1 MGQKAQVGDPDVP
14 RVTAMPPLLF
24 RRLRPPPGR
33 RWVRGGPL
41 QESLDLLARNR
52 TTLSRAERKV
62 VVDSLFHEGTRRL
75 PFLHRYYSLTM
86 LSVLIAVLGLLADS
100 TAVVIGAMLVAPLM
114 GPVLGVSAALVM
126 DWPRRVAGSAATV
139 AIGSVFAVA
148 LAMVISFAMPGDPPL
163 LSDEL
168 LARTSPTLLDLAVA
182 LVAGAAGAYAKVRRQ
197 AADAI
202 VGVAVAVA
210 LVPPLAVTGI
220 TLELGRYQMALGS
233 FLLFLANV
241 SGIITAGALTFIV
254 VGFVPGGR
262 LQSNRSHLARSLRLA
277 TLGSVLIVAPLQM
290 VDQWRPEP
298 TIDSNPQEL
307 VAAAVEAW
315 RGDVSIIA
323 MDLTLGDGD
332 ATAPLIE
339 LTVTSDLDPQQPLA
353 VDTLAEELA
362 IIIGEPVEVS
372 VTTVESNVQT
382 AIGDGASAQRR
393 QPDPGDE

>member
-1 MGQKAQVGDPDVP
+1 MP
-14 RVTAMPPLLF
+14 RVTAMPPLLS
-24 RRLRPPPGR
+24 RLLPPRPGGR
-33 RWVRGGPL
+33 MIRGGPL
-41 QESLDLLARNR
+41 QESLDLLARSR
-52 TTLSRAERKV
+52 TPLSRTERKV
-62 VVDSLFHEGTRRL
+62 VVDSLFHEGARRS

-139 AIGSVFAVA
+139 ATGSFFAVA
-148 LAMVISFAMPGDPPL
+148 LATVISFAMPGDPPM

-182 LVAGAAGAYAKVRRQ
+182 LVAGSAGAYAKVRRQ

-210 LVPPLAVTGI
+210 LVPPLAVIGI

-241 SGIITAGALTFIV
+241 SGIVTAGALTFIV
-254 VGFVPGGR
+254 LGFVPGGR
-262 LQSNRSHLARSLRLA
+262 LHSTRSHVARSLRLA
-277 TLGSVLIVAPLQM
+277 TLGSVLIVAPLQVM
-290 VDQWRPEP
+290 DQWRPEP

-339 LTVTSDLDPQQPLA
+339 LTVTSDLDPQRPLA

-362 IIIGEPVEVS
+362 LIIGEPVEVS
-372 VTTVESNVQT
+372 LTTVESNVQT
-382 AIGDGASAQRR
+382 AIGEG
-393 QPDPGDE
+393 DPAHSGQADTRGE